1 MPNYNIEWISFE
13 GNYYNENDLKK
24 NFPCKIN
31 STTCPHCLKYI
42 SVCGKSAD
50 VKFCPFCGTT
60 L

>member
-24 NFPCKIN
+24 NFPYKIN
-31 STTCPHCLKYI
+31 STTCSHCLKYI
-42 SVCGKSAD
+42 SVCGKNAD